1 MLRLDGVGVA
11 DAPAPMPAWAGRA
24 RPHPLPPG
32 AWLCVRGVPRKY
44 FPEFHQMCYAPA
56 NDRKDP
62 AMWSPL
68 ILVCAAELC
77 RVISGPQ
84 MPTEEDCW
92 LSIQQGA
99 AEIQA
104 QRSDLRLVDA
114 KCIRWDERA

>member
-32 AWLCVRGVPRKY
+32 AWLYVRGVPRKY
-44 FPEFHQMCYAPA
+44 FPEFHEMCYARA

-77 RVISGPQ
+77 RVISGP
-84 MPTEEDCW
+84 MTETERDCW
-92 LSIQQGA
+92 VSIQEGA
-99 AEIQA
+99 AQIQ
-104 QRSDLRLVDA
+104 QQVPTVRLVDA
-114 KCIRWDERA
+114 RCVRWDERV